1 MLLKYCLA
9 LIGGYLD
16 MMRFTKVVGVSACLT
31 MAFSCGKKSDS
42 DSAATQEEGSSIV
55 ISGQLALSGEAVD
68 LRLLGATPS
77 VDDLSIYCVTFTIP
91 PVAGTGDVNDDG
103 SFSLTM
109 DAYNV
114 SVGCFINNQDEVL
127 GTIVFKDP
135 SKSSLNGSAKSAD
148 RLAFG
153 GDANLG
159 AITLDLTTGRA
170 EVDISKIAVTL
181 KNTAAVAES
190 GYDFTGSYK
199 AASPGIDLPKGYS
212 GICTDGDDK
221 DCRGP
226 RDGELLWLKR
236 VNGTSTADGSPVY
249 GAMIWSSEEK
259 FKTCG
264 SKLGMSYDDAKTI
277 GVDLSGSGIAEG
289 AFTWTAGF
297 TDGWKYEEGARAR
310 HSLMNM
316 ENVDNFN
323 GYAGTKQYFK
333 QYRSCPSNEPCD
345 WNNIEP
351 TVATGFSFYANTNE
365 TGCRDAAGKPTQLN
379 DWSNMTC
386 EHTALTGGLQ
396 KQSCS
401 KEVNGSKVTCVHIS
415 GQYLSNGTVL
425 ENAWTQFPADFDVYA
440 NGAYCDNSTTGT
452 VGVFDGDEWP
462 MYDERGNVSC
472 PTNTTLKEGDLCKDI
487 STTTDAGKLA
497 QLRCYADDM
506 NTRRDNGEETQC
518 LRRVETNWSA
528 KTPDEFLLGANGPAR
543 ADGMHIFE
551 LFEYTSP
558 TSGSIRGEETYFAGI
573 RVGDS
578 WTDCEVR
585 ESFSLSLRK
594 YEDSDD
600 LLVEMISSEANMSAK
615 PACIA
620 EFGAGK
626 TAKFMFKMIKQ

>member
-1 MLLKYCLA
+1 
-9 LIGGYLD
+9 
-16 MMRFTKVVGVSACLT
+16 MMRFTKVVGISACLT

-42 DSAATQEEGSSIV
+42 EAAATQEEGSSIV

-91 PVAGTGDVNDDG
+91 PVAGTGDVTSDG
-103 SFSLTM
+103 SFSLSM

-114 SVGCFINNQDEVL
+114 SVGCFINHQDEVL

-135 SKSSLNGSAKSAD
+135 SKNSLNGSAKSAD

-170 EVDISKIAVTL
+170 EVDISKIDIKL

-190 GYDFTGSYK
+190 AFDFTGSYK
-199 AASPGIDLPKGYS
+199 AAAPGIDLPKGYS
-212 GICTDGDDK
+212 GICSADSEKGD

-226 RDGELLWLKR
+226 REGDPLWFKR
-236 VNGTSTADGSPVY
+236 ISGTSTADGSPVY

-264 SKLGMSYDDAKTI
+264 SKLGMSYADAKAI
-277 GVDLSGSGIAEG
+277 GVDLSASGIAEG
-289 AFTWTAGF
+289 TFTWTAGYE
-297 TDGWKYEEGARAR
+297 DGWKNTAEARAR
-310 HSLMNM
+310 HSLMKM
-316 ENVDNFN
+316 DNVDNFK
-323 GYAGTKQYFK
+323 GYPGTKQYFY
-333 QYRSCPSNEPCD
+333 QYRTCGDQQWCD
-345 WNNIEP
+345 WNSVTP
-351 TVATGFSFYANTNE
+351 TAGEGFSFFANTNE
-365 TGCRDAAGKPTQLN
+365 TGCRDAAGKPFQMEN
-379 DWSNMTC
+379 WDGMTC
-386 EHTALTGGLQ
+386 EHTALEGGLQ

-401 KEVNGSKVTCVHIS
+401 KDVSGSKVTCVHIQ
-415 GQYLSNGTVL
+415 GQFLADGTPL
-425 ENAWTQFPADFDVYA
+425 QNAFTQYPADFVIYA
-440 NGAYCDNSTTGT
+440 NGSYCDKDNP
-452 VGVFDGDEWP
+452 GVFDGDEWP
-462 MYDERGNVSC
+462 MPGENGNMSC
-472 PTNTTLKEGDLCKDI
+472 TNGGTLKPGDLCKDI
-487 STTTDAGKLA
+487 NTTTDAGKLA

-506 NTRRDNGEETQC
+506 HQRRDAEESQC

-528 KTPDEFLLGANGPAR
+528 KTPDEFLMGNKGPAR

-551 LFEYTSP
+551 LFEYTSA

-573 RVGDS
+573 RVGES

-594 YEDSDD
+594 YDDSDD

-620 EFGAGK
+620 EYGAGK
-626 TAKFMFKMIKQ
+626 TSKFMFKMIKQ